1 MEYWAAVLE
10 RAFDFFKAFFSPGV
24 VAGLILAFLIAG
36 AVNVFIPKSFILKYL
51 GNGSNKFLS
60 YGVAITA
67 GILISV

>member
-1 MEYWAAVLE
+1 MGYWTAVQE
-10 RAFDFFKAFFSPGV
+10 RSFDFLRAFFSPGV

-36 AVNVFIPKSFILKYL
+36 AVNVFVPKSFILKYL
-51 GNGSNKFLS
+51 GNGSNKFLA